1 MCQQSTDFSYF
12 PRGNR
17 TSISSRGH
25 NTMVNKLDLHFE
37 MKKMLRVKTA
47 ILCRSPGDSL
57 LDIVASDREAFSGI
71 RVLFASDEGGVPL
84 QGLGRSDNPN
94 VPVVPLFAGKGIFAF
109 SDAIEKQMRSGSAP
123 LEFPFFSLLD
133 TNFLTELPGF
143 FRHENS
149 KHREK
154 VRATLQFIEDQG
166 GRGFDWMFASLENL
180 REVVKPNNPWPY
192 QKVAAAKMFDAMM
205 HAPEVRERVLKGHAE
220 QIQDYI
226 SAAEEMWDS
235 FLTNRDVWACIQ
247 RRDMMQSI
255 MLRALLE
262 CWNGRS
268 VDDGIRCLVD
278 FCLDNFDAMPL
289 KELYFG
295 WKALSG
301 FADKQTRM
309 PIFDEPAL
317 RNPNADSANRISA
330 LAWDLYMF
338 RHCETLM
345 TERKGNQFIIPV
357 VTTLDDGLLKAIKSC
372 PLRALLI
379 HDEARKVEAIFD
391 DEIEF
396 STCLDRA
403 LSNETKM
410 RINDPVRIARPKRIS
425 KHDLSY
431 LINSLESEVKKAAKA
446 RA

>member
-1 MCQQSTDFSYF
+1 
-12 PRGNR
+12 
-17 TSISSRGH
+17 
-25 NTMVNKLDLHFE
+25 MVNKLDLRQE

-47 ILCRSPGDSL
+47 ILLRSPGDSL
-57 LDIVASDREAFSGI
+57 ADIVASDREAFSGI

-84 QGLGRSDNPN
+84 QALGRSDNPN
-94 VPVVPLFAGKGIFAF
+94 VPVAPLFAGKGIFAF
-109 SDAIEKQMRSGSAP
+109 SDAIERQMRNGSAP

-143 FRHENS
+143 FRHEKS

-154 VRATLQFIEDQG
+154 VRATLQFIEDQS
-166 GRGFDWMFASLENL
+166 GRGFDWTFATLENL

-205 HAPEVRERVLKGHAE
+205 QLPEVRDRALKGHAE
-220 QIQDYI
+220 QIKDYI
-226 SAAEEMWDS
+226 PAAEEMWDA
-235 FLTNRDVWACIQ
+235 FLTNGEAWACIQ

-255 MLRALLE
+255 MLRAMLE
-262 CWNGRS
+262 CWNGQG

-278 FCLDNFDAMPL
+278 FCLDNFDLMPL

-301 FADKQTRM
+301 FADKQSRM

-317 RNPNADSANRISA
+317 RNPNGDSNDRISA

-345 TERKGNQFIIPV
+345 TEKKGNQFMIPV

-372 PLRALLI
+372 PLRALVI

-391 DEIEF
+391 DEMDF
-396 STCLDRA
+396 ANCLDSA
-403 LSNETKM
+403 LSDKTKA
-410 RINDPVRIARPKRIS
+410 RINDPERMVRPKRIS

-446 RA
+446 RSQPGSHH